1 MDYAKELEN
10 TREAFERAL
19 KKTAEE
25 WDFPAPLAQSMQ
37 YSLFTGGKRFRPVLF
52 IETYKAF
59 RGCVDASAM
68 LFAQAVEVLHTYSLV
83 HDDLPCMDNDDFRRG
98 QLTSHKKF
106 GEHIAVLTGDAL
118 LNMAFELAL
127 KAAECGLDKNCAL
140 KACKRF
146 AELTGASGLIAGQV
160 ADLSFSGRQADFK
173 ELEYIYAHKTCDLI
187 AAAVE
192 CAAILAGAD
201 DGAIAALKS
210 YAYNF
215 GFAFQ
220 LADDII
226 DGNDCDGCSVLKI
239 MPMSDARA
247 LLVDYTLRAVSS
259 LQSVN
264 ADTGFLAYFAEKAEK
279 RLK

>member
-10 TREAFERAL
+10 TREEFESAL
-19 KKTAEE
+19 KKTAED
-25 WDFPAPLAQSMQ
+25 WNFPAPLADSMR

-59 RGCVDASAM
+59 KGSVDASAL
-68 LFAQAVEVLHTYSLV
+68 LFAQAVEALHTYSLV
-83 HDDLPCMDNDDFRRG
+83 HDDLPCMDDDDFRRG
-98 QLTSHKKF
+98 QPTSHKKF

-118 LNMAFELAL
+118 LNMAYELAL
-127 KAAECGLDKNCAL
+127 GAAECASDKECAL

-146 AELTGASGLIAGQV
+146 AELTGASGLIVGQV
-160 ADLSFSGRQADFK
+160 ADLSFSGPEAGFNA
-173 ELEYIYAHKTCDLI
+173 LEYIYEHKTCDLI

-201 DGAIAALKS
+201 NEAVAALKS

-220 LADDII
+220 LADDIL
-226 DGNDCDGCSVLKI
+226 DGSDCDGCSVLKL
-239 MPMSDARA
+239 MTEADARA
-247 LLVDYTLRAVSS
+247 LLGEYTRRAVAA
-259 LQSVN
+259 LQGVA